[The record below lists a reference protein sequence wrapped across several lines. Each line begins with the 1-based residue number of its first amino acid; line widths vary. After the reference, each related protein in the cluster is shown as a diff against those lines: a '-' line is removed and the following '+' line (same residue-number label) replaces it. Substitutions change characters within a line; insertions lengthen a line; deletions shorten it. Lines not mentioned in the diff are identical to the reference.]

1 MEAYGSPPSITT
13 GFFPHDLND
22 IYEYKTDHQ
31 YFTHTG
37 TSQPARIP
45 ISSDNAR
52 NSIFH
57 RNHNTHSLDEY
68 SGTHLNR
75 YGNQTRLDNA
85 SFIRGLHD
93 DLSPKERSRNNS
105 CSSTHKTHHHSSVHE
120 MIKHLGKKVHIWPRK
135 RHDSTNNMATETEL
149 INDEQENFR
158 SRSKSLDVNV
168 KQKKILGDCD
178 ATYKVFDKIVKEGIF
193 VVLMIF
199 VLVLVSKRFLFYS
212 KSFSEVLF

>member
-1 MEAYGSPPSITT
+1 M
-13 GFFPHDLND
+13 
-22 IYEYKTDHQ
+22 
-31 YFTHTG
+31 
-37 TSQPARIP
+37 
-45 ISSDNAR
+45 
-52 NSIFH
+52 
-57 RNHNTHSLDEY
+57 
-68 SGTHLNR
+68 
-75 YGNQTRLDNA
+75 DNA

-178 ATYKVFDKIVKEGIF
+178 ATYKVFDKIVKEGIL
-193 VVLMIF
+193 VVLMI
-199 VLVLVSKRFLFYS
+199 LS
-212 KSFSEVLF
+212 